1 MQKRLN
7 EEQRKLA
14 EDNHNLI
21 LSYLSKKHLSYDEF
35 YDVCA
40 IGLCIAALN
49 YDSSLGYS
57 FSTLAFL
64 CMKNEVMREF
74 RQMNLARIVP
84 SDLIDSLDAPLSKE
98 SGDKYTLYDVIPS
111 AGFGRDPQYESIT
124 DVISNIFALDMK
136 PKYHEAVRLYMELGT
151 LAKVGEQMHI
161 SRERV
166 RQILIKVGN
175 IYRVKY
181 GSVDYTT

>member
-14 EDNHNLI
+14 EDNHKLI
-21 LSYLSKKHLSYDEF
+21 LSYLNKKHLSYEDF

-64 CMKNEVMREF
+64 CMKHEVMREF

-84 SDLIDSLDAPLSKE
+84 SDLIDSLDAPLSQE
-98 SGDKYTLYDVIPS
+98 SGEKYTLYDVIPS
-111 AGFGRDPQYESIT
+111 AVSGRDPQYESIT
-124 DVISNIFALDMK
+124 DVITNIFALDMK
-136 PKYHEAVRLYMELGT
+136 PQYHEAVRLYMELGT
-151 LAKVGEQMHI
+151 LQKVGEKMHV

-166 RQILIKVGN
+166 RQIMQKVGR
-175 IYRVKY
+175 IYRARY
-181 GSVDYTT
+181 GDR